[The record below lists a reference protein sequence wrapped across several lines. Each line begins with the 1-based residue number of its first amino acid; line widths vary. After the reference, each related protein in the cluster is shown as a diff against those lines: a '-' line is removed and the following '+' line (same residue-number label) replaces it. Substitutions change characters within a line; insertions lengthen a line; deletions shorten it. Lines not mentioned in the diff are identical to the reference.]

1 MDDMKD
7 TRKNIKVVPSVKAEL
22 QALLEDVELKTES
35 QGIAYLLAMYRDQ
48 KSKRITLAD
57 HQNYKKASEEMNN
70 QGSL

>member
-7 TRKNIKVVPSVKAEL
+7 TRKNIKAVPSVKAEL
-22 QALLEDVELKTES
+22 QALLEEVELKTES

-57 HQNYKKASEEMNN
+57 HQNYKKVAEEMNN